1 MVGIDFVLVLVV
13 KSLIVRVTT
22 QDQTEVLMFY
32 FGLIVGLI
40 VLANVGIIFLL
51 MIEHAKIE
59 KEILFS
65 NRIVLK
71 TDR

>member
-22 QDQTEVLMFY
+22 QDQTEVLMFF

-51 MIEHAKIE
+51 MIEHAKME

>member
-1 MVGIDFVLVLVV
+1 MVGIDLVLVLVV

-59 KEILFS
+59 
-65 NRIVLK
+65 
-71 TDR
+71 

>member
-1 MVGIDFVLVLVV
+1 MVGIDLVLVLVV

-51 MIEHAKIE
+51 MLEHAKME

-65 NRIVLK
+65 IF
-71 TDR
+71 

>member
-51 MIEHAKIE
+51 MIEHAKME